1 MVIDIISFTAEQF
14 ALLSDAQLL
23 EVKTAQLEKNR
34 LSRELEENKQAE
46 KNRLVENG
54 TFLSELWNLYCAKLQ
69 EEYEVEVQAIR
80 DSLLFYLQFSMR
92 AEADQE
98 LSYTV
103 DYALPMEE
111 RLAIVKGYYETT
123 YADAKQR
130 FEVFTQDTVAV
141 AYLGEL
147 YAPLYDH
154 FLALAKE

>member
-34 LSRELEENKQAE
+34 LSRDLEEKKQAE

-92 AEADQE
+92 ADADQE

-123 YADAKQR
+123 YTDAKQR
-130 FEVFTQDTVAV
+130 FEAFAQDKVAV

-147 YAPLYDH
+147 YAPLYDY
-154 FLALAKE
+154 FLALAKD

>member
-1 MVIDIISFTAEQF
+1 MVIDIISYTAEQF
-14 ALLSDAQLL
+14 ALLSEAQLL
-23 EVKTAQLEKNR
+23 EVKTAQLAKDR
-34 LSRELEENKQAE
+34 LSRELEEKKQAE

-54 TFLSELWNLYCAKLQ
+54 TFLSKFWTLYCAKLQ

-80 DSLLFYLQFSMR
+80 DSLLFYLQYSMR
-92 AEADQE
+92 ADADQE

-123 YADAKQR
+123 YTDAKQR
-130 FEVFTQDTVAV
+130 FEAFAKDKVAV

-154 FLALAKE
+154 FLALSKA